1 MRGRKPEL
9 VTDRNTLY
17 TVISAPRGC
26 QSRAK
31 VELRRRLQPLP
42 KSPAL
47 GERIFFSGGA
57 VATFHCH

>member
-31 VELRRRLQPLP
+31 VELL
-42 KSPAL
+42 
-47 GERIFFSGGA
+47 
-57 VATFHCH
+57 AT